1 MGVDEAQALAWAE
14 TPVKYHPV
22 LCDVLTTE
30 GKPFLGPWQ
39 VGSLT
44 GAVASE
50 RVTEAREGSLS
61 AVGTRALECNGRRE
75 PDGET
80 DGSSRHESGP

>member
-1 MGVDEAQALAWAE
+1 M
-14 TPVKYHPV
+14 KYHPV
-22 LCDVLTTE
+22 LCDALTTDC
-30 GKPFLGPWQ
+30 KPILGPWQ

-61 AVGTRALECNGRRE
+61 AVGTRA
-75 PDGET
+75 
-80 DGSSRHESGP
+80 

>member
-1 MGVDEAQALAWAE
+1 MGAVETRALAREEAS
-14 TPVKYHPV
+14 VKYHPA

-50 RVTEAREGSLS
+50 SVTEARDGTLS
-61 AVGTRALECNGRRE
+61 AVDIRA
-75 PDGET
+75 
-80 DGSSRHESGP
+80 

>member
-1 MGVDEAQALAWAE
+1 M
-14 TPVKYHPV
+14 KYHPA
-22 LCDVLTTE
+22 LCDALTTG

-50 RVTEAREGSLS
+50 RVTEARARL
-61 AVGTRALECNGRRE
+61 AQRGRY
-75 PDGET
+75 
-80 DGSSRHESGP
+80 SRL

>member
-1 MGVDEAQALAWAE
+1 M
-14 TPVKYHPV
+14 KYHPAK
-22 LCDVLTTE
+22 CDALTTE

-50 RVTEAREGSLS
+50 SVTEAREGWLS
-61 AVGTRALECNGRRE
+61 ADGTRA
-75 PDGET
+75 
-80 DGSSRHESGP
+80 SRVQQQKGA

>member
-1 MGVDEAQALAWAE
+1 M
-14 TPVKYHPV
+14 KYHPAM
-22 LCDVLTTE
+22 CDALTTE

-50 RVTEAREGSLS
+50 RVTEARARLRS
-61 AVGTRALECNGRRE
+61 ARSVLALIECNGRRAA
-75 PDGET
+75 
-80 DGSSRHESGP
+80 